1 MPPGVTMCFSFLS
14 SRSAAAR
21 MNTQHHARSRSNSR
35 QKSGALSKR
44 AISAGL
50 KARGV
55 EGAAVADALACVEI
69 DDDHAMI
76 ALWRRRFGAPP
87 VKLLRNPPVDDS
99 SRA

>member
-1 MPPGVTMCFSFLS
+1 MRLLDPKPFLLHLPSHHWIFTERLSPRRVT
-14 SRSAAAR
+14 
-21 MNTQHHARSRSNSR
+21 
-35 QKSGALSKR
+35 GKR
-44 AISAGL
+44 AIGAGL

-76 ALWRRRFGAPP
+76 ALWWRRFGAPP